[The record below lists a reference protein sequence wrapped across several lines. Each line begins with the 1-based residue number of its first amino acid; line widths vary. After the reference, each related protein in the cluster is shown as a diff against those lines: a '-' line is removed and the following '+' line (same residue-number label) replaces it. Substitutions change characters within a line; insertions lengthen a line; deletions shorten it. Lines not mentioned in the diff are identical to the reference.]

1 MAPVT
6 KTCGVFL
13 FKPQVIFKKVMTFE
27 VEVIYGSE
35 IEITASQ
42 KKKHF
47 WHLVNLI
54 SVYSKLW
61 TELLMPAKRQVWV
74 LKFYS

>member
-13 FKPQVIFKKVMTFE
+13 LKDDVRVKPQVIFKKVMTFE

-42 KKKHF
+42 KKSIF
-47 WHLVNLI
+47 DI
-54 SVYSKLW
+54 
-61 TELLMPAKRQVWV
+61 
-74 LKFYS
+74 

>member
-13 FKPQVIFKKVMTFE
+13 FKLQVIFKKVMTFE

-42 KKKHF
+42 KKAF
-47 WHLVNLI
+47 LTF
-54 SVYSKLW
+54 SKSYLS
-61 TELLMPAKRQVWV
+61 LQ
-74 LKFYS
+74 

>member
-27 VEVIYGSE
+27 VEVIYVSE
-35 IEITASQ
+35 IEVAVWQ
-42 KKKHF
+42 KKAF
-47 WHLVNLI
+47 LTF
-54 SVYSKLW
+54 SKSYLS
-61 TELLMPAKRQVWV
+61 LQ
-74 LKFYS
+74 

>member
-1 MAPVT
+1 MKDVFLYNLSWLQWQKPV
-6 KTCGVFL
+6 GVFL

-42 KKKHF
+42 KKAF
-47 WHLVNLI
+47 LTF
-54 SVYSKLW
+54 SKSYLS
-61 TELLMPAKRQVWV
+61 LQ
-74 LKFYS
+74 

>member
-13 FKPQVIFKKVMTFE
+13 LKDDVRVKPQVIFKKVMTFE

-42 KKKHF
+42 KKAF
-47 WHLVNLI
+47 LTF
-54 SVYSKLW
+54 SKSYLS
-61 TELLMPAKRQVWV
+61 LQ
-74 LKFYS
+74 